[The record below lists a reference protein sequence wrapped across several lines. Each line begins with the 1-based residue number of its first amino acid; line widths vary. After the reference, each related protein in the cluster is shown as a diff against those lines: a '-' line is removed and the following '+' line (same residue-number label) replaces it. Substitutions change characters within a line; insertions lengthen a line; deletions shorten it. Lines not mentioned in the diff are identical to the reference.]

1 MGSEVHFDN
10 FHKKLQTRT
19 GVLETFFG
27 DEVWAKK
34 HPKQYKKLNLGYKVN
49 TVLAVYIL
57 ISEFPEKVPTHF
69 TKISSE
75 IIKLNRTQCTA
86 M

>member
-49 TVLAVYIL
+49 IVLAILYCYVNNLRGKYNFNSYIK
-57 ISEFPEKVPTHF
+57 E
-69 TKISSE
+69 
-75 IIKLNRTQCTA
+75 N
-86 M
+86 